1 MVDKELTKLFIHIT
15 ENRYVKSISSK
26 MSLTKIDI
34 NKDCY
39 IITYMNDDCP
49 YIVYKQLSISKKDL
63 WTDIILFDIM
73 KTIQSTIL
81 KIIDKNNFQQCSLY
95 AGEKQLQYNILLDKN
110 TNEGTVL
117 SIGAID
123 YEKLEDI
130 ILETSKNN
138 PTVVQIIK
146 EREMNSYDNPYV
158 QSNTL
163 TWGDCSCETAITTNK
178 PVLWETKTSHIK
190 FQSLIKN
197 ELNIDTKFINR
208 LFKKISNT
216 VTIGN
221 YENNDTL
228 EFGTIL
234 DGIESKY
241 YTEVREEE
249 TNLIYRYII
258 SNNKEFK
265 EWVNSL
271 KTENYEDRV
280 NATKVTPDFNVK
292 QIVYYVREAATIDA
306 RIFDELWDILTPEQR
321 TEYLFNNVA
330 KQNLVRKGAII
341 SVNCYINTKKVD
353 YNIFDFNSAGIT
365 NKVDEDKIFNTS
377 EEAIHYLINE
387 FANKNKKD

>member
-1 MVDKELTKLFIHIT
+1 MMDKELTKLFIHIT
-15 ENRYVKSISSK
+15 ESRYVKSISSK

-39 IITYMNDDCP
+39 IITYSLDDCP
-49 YIVYKQLSISKKDL
+49 YPVHKQLSISKKDL
-63 WTDIILFDIM
+63 WTDIILFDIW

-81 KIIDKNNFQQCSLY
+81 KIIDKNNIQQCSLY
-95 AGEKQLQYNILLDKN
+95 AGEKQLQYNIILDKN
-110 TNEGTVL
+110 TNEGTVFT
-117 SIGAID
+117 IGAVN
-123 YEKLEDI
+123 YEQLEDI

-146 EREMNSYDNPYV
+146 EREMNPYV
-158 QSNTL
+158 QCNTL
-163 TWGDCSCETAITTNK
+163 TWGDCACETAITTNK

-216 VTIGN
+216 VVIGN

-234 DGIESKY
+234 DGIENKY
-241 YTEVREEE
+241 YTEVKEEE
-249 TNLIYRYII
+249 THLIYRYII

-271 KTENYEDRV
+271 NTENYEDRV

-292 QIVYYVREAATIDA
+292 QIVYYVREAATIDD
-306 RIFDELWDILTPEQR
+306 RIFNELWDILTPEQR
-321 TEYLFNNVA
+321 TEYLFNNIA
-330 KQNLVRKGAII
+330 KQNLVRKGVIT
-341 SVNCYINTKKVD
+341 SVNCYINTKDVD
-353 YNIFDFNSAGIT
+353 YNIFDFSSTGMA
-365 NKVDEDKIFNTS
+365 NKVAEDKIFTTS